1 MTNQKNTFKVSDMH
15 CPSCPKLIQMDLE
28 DTNGVISVDANL
40 ETKLVTVEFDS
51 DKLNSEDLIKIIK
64 NSGYTAQLL

>member
-1 MTNQKNTFKVSDMH
+1 MH